1 MQLASKCNEG
11 FRSLLFVIDIYGKY
25 ALVVILKDRKGIAI
39 TNTFQKILDEPNRKP
54 NKIYRRNH
62 GYKIMI

>member
-1 MQLASKCNEG
+1 MQLANKCNEG
-11 FRSLLFVIDIYGKY
+11 FRSLLCVIDIYGKY
-25 ALVVILKDRKGIAI
+25 VLVVILKDRKGIAI

-54 NKIYRRNH
+54 NKIYQRNH

>member
-1 MQLASKCNEG
+1 MKG
-11 FRSLLFVIDIYGKY
+11 FDLYYKY
-25 ALVVILKDRKGIAI
+25 VLVVILKDRKGIAI

-54 NKIYRRNH
+54 NKIYQRNH